1 MTTAGR
7 RSWSIDRAAL
17 LGTTLA
23 AVVALTFGGSGPW
36 DWIATAVG
44 LALLA
49 VLVGYYRLP
58 TAAAGSR
65 PELREAL
72 AVSAVAALCA
82 TLVVAT
88 PLQLLLESATSV
100 GERCAAT
107 GRVAAAG
114 VRGDDRHRGVSGA
127 DLDAAAGEAAA
138 TAAGTCLG
146 AAANL
151 WLWVPA
157 VGFTGL
163 IFLGMRRTASRRGQ
177 PPG

>member
-1 MTTAGR
+1 MTALDR
-7 RSWSIDRAAL
+7 SSWSIDRAAL

-36 DWIATAVG
+36 DWVATAVG

-49 VLVGYYRLP
+49 VLAGYYRLP
-58 TAAAGSR
+58 SGSDAAHLR
-65 PELREAL
+65 RREAL
-72 AVSAVAALCA
+72 AMSAVAALCA

-88 PLQLLLESATSV
+88 PLQLFLESATPV

-114 VRGDDRHRGVSGA
+114 VRGDDRHRGVPESDLAKAA
-127 DLDAAAGEAAA
+127 DEAAA
-138 TAAGTCLG
+138 TAEGACLG
-146 AAANL
+146 AAANA

-157 VGFTGL
+157 AGFAGL
-163 IFLGMRRTASRRGQ
+163 IFLGTSRWANRRT
-177 PPG
+177 